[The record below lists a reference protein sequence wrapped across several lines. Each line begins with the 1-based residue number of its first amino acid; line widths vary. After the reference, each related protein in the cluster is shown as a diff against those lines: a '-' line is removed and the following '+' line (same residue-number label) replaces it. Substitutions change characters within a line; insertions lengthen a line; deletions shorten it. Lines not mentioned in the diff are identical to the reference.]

1 MKRRALKILSI
12 FIVVAVLLSSSTAI
26 IYAVDITPIFSSHIE
41 GTKDYEISSPYE
53 AVDWSTYGQFKTA
66 LHVHSKENGGDDEP
80 AAVFEDHYAKN
91 YNVVALTDHDY
102 VNTTWDRTDRPR
114 RTYLTTARLNEMIS
128 GIGRENVGMQPIP
141 FSIEQ
146 TVTENINTYFV
157 NFRNEYGST
166 IEENIAAAEK
176 GGGISQ
182 INHPGRYTGG
192 SAGGSYGAERSR
204 EWYFVSKYTKL
215 FLKYSSCYGME
226 IINKKDG
233 DSASD
238 RILWDNVLENTLPM
252 RSVWATSDDDTHLA
266 ADTGFSF
273 NMLLMPSNNLTN
285 IRSALTGGTFY
296 AVAKAAK
303 RELGEDFVATGET
316 PKLTGVNVDQDEH
329 KITIKA
335 ENYTSIEWIADG
347 RVISTGDSIDINY
360 FEKQVNKYVRA
371 QIKGPGGIAFVQP
384 FAVQDLSTLSVPTIK
399 YVTDASGTLSGQAE
413 RGARINITAGNRT
426 FSAYSEK
433 IFGTWTKKV
442 PSIPAGTI
450 LVLQT
455 KKDIRSSPITKAV
468 VYPMIPILR
477 QPYAG
482 NHYVKGK
489 VTPFAQV
496 FIKIREK
503 GFTHYAQNNGDFS
516 VNVPA
521 LKANQT
527 LKCYTTYIG
536 MKSRAKQFRVS
547 SK

>member
-1 MKRRALKILSI
+1 MKRRTLKILSI
-12 FIVVAVLLSSSTAI
+12 FIVLAVILSSSNAI
-26 IYAVDITPIFSSHIE
+26 IYAVDNTPIFSSPIE
-41 GTKDYEISSPYE
+41 GTRDYEISSPYDT
-53 AVDWSTYGQFKTA
+53 VDWSKYGQFKTA
-66 LHVHSKENGGDDEP
+66 LHVHSKENGGADEP

-91 YNVVALTDHDY
+91 YNVVALTDHDF
-102 VNTTWDRTDRPR
+102 VNTTWDRTDRPV
-114 RTYLTTARLNEMIS
+114 RTYLTTARLNEMIA
-128 GIGRENVGMQPIP
+128 GVGRGNVGMQPIP

-157 NFRNEYGST
+157 DFRNEFGST

-192 SAGGSYGAERSR
+192 SAGGSYGAERSSD
-204 EWYFVSKYTKL
+204 WYFVSKYTKL
-215 FLKYSSCYGME
+215 YLKYSSCYGME

-252 RSVWATSDDDTHLA
+252 RSVWATSNDDTHLA

-296 AVAKAAK
+296 AVAKVAK
-303 RELGEDFVATGET
+303 HELGEDFVATGET

-329 KITIKA
+329 AITIKA

-360 FEKQVNKYVRA
+360 FENQVNKYVRA

-399 YVTDASGTLSGQAE
+399 YVTDASRTLSGIAE
-413 RGARINITAGNRT
+413 RGARINITAGNKT
-426 FSAYSEK
+426 FTTYSEK
-433 IFGTWTKKV
+433 IFGTWSEKV

-455 KKDIRSSPITKAV
+455 KEDIRSSPISKAL
-468 VYPMIPILR
+468 VYPMLPSIR

-482 NHYVKGK
+482 NHFIKGK

-496 FIKIREK
+496 FIKIGKK

-516 VNVPA
+516 VNVPE
-521 LKANQT
+521 LKANQIVECRT
-527 LKCYTTYIG
+527 SYLG
-536 MKSRAKQFRVS
+536 LQSRLRHILVS